1 MLDSNRI
8 KFVIMKTI
16 RYIMGFFLFFALT
29 SCNDWFEVSPETQ
42 VSSDDLYEKGN
53 GFRMQVNGLYKSLG
67 SSSLYAQELTW
78 GFLDVLGQYYVRQN
92 LDNAYQEVNDRQYE
106 NANVLSIIDRIWS
119 GMYKVIADC
128 NNIIEHVDKASNSI
142 FELGEPE
149 RLKIRGE
156 ALAVRAFVH
165 FDLLRLFAPAPTVNE
180 NGSWIPY
187 VTSSESVINNKLTV
201 KQVLE
206 NVERDL
212 LEAHTCMVPWDS
224 AIVYSDYYNEEVIRM
239 WHIMERFWTDWN
251 TESEIAEFFGHQRS
265 RLNMASIRG
274 MLARVYSYMGEKKK
288 AYDAIEEAFA
298 MGGKWEPWGF
308 EDMDWIEPG
317 HGRLLSDVVFNVYNT
332 RAGDINA
339 PFMTAERPLY
349 IRNVYDLF
357 PAQHQIDGRFERL
370 LSMLSGNYLSIK
382 SKKGNNDVAYL
393 PILRKSELYYI
404 KGEYL
409 ASIGQVSEAVDLL
422 REIRS
427 SRGDI
432 SMDDLNTITT
442 EMGYIEAMLTDA
454 RKEFIGEGQS
464 FYLFKRLNL
473 PVFDGLQNVDFRNL
487 YTLPVPK
494 SEEVVF

>member
-106 NANVLSIIDRIWS
+106 NANVLSIIDGIWS

-206 NVERDL
+206 NVVRDL

-265 RLNMASIRG
+265 RLNIFLGDGLGYQKSVGFQLDSFGNKLFIG
-274 MLARVYSYMGEKKK
+274 HLTSQVVSL
-288 AYDAIEEAFA
+288 DHVVTFQSVVS
-298 MGGKWEPWGF
+298 GKSFHVHDGV
-308 EDMDWIEPG
+308 DT
-317 HGRLLSDVVFNVYNT
+317 HGVSVGSGTCTYNNQRTSDIFTDELVSFVHIPFRSFYFRNMNT
-332 RAGDINA
+332 REIHGVRAASVTVEEGVA
-339 PFMTAERPLY
+339 LGQ
-349 IRNVYDLF
+349 LF
-357 PAQHQIDGRFERL
+357 VEY
-370 LSMLSGNYLSIK
+370 YLR
-382 SKKGNNDVAYL
+382 V
-393 PILRKSELYYI
+393 
-404 KGEYL
+404 
-409 ASIGQVSEAVDLL
+409 
-422 REIRS
+422 
-427 SRGDI
+427 
-432 SMDDLNTITT
+432 
-442 EMGYIEAMLTDA
+442 
-454 RKEFIGEGQS
+454 
-464 FYLFKRLNL
+464 FKTH
-473 PVFDGLQNVDFRNL
+473 FFQ
-487 YTLPVPK
+487 
-494 SEEVVF
+494 

>member
-8 KFVIMKTI
+8 KTMNMKTI
-16 RYIMGFFLFFALT
+16 RYIMGLFLFFTLT

-78 GFLDVLGQYYVRQN
+78 GFLDVLGQYYIRQN

-106 NANVLSIIDRIWS
+106 NANVLPIIDGIWS

-165 FDLLRLFAPAPTVNE
+165 FDLLRLFAPAPAVNE

-224 AIVYSDYYNEEVIRM
+224 AIVI
-239 WHIMERFWTDWN
+239 IM
-251 TESEIAEFFGHQRS
+251 
-265 RLNMASIRG
+265 
-274 MLARVYSYMGEKKK
+274 
-288 AYDAIEEAFA
+288 
-298 MGGKWEPWGF
+298 
-308 EDMDWIEPG
+308 
-317 HGRLLSDVVFNVYNT
+317 T
-332 RAGDINA
+332 RK
-339 PFMTAERPLY
+339 
-349 IRNVYDLF
+349 
-357 PAQHQIDGRFERL
+357 
-370 LSMLSGNYLSIK
+370 LSGYGISWNVFGRIGIPKVK
-382 SKKGNNDVAYL
+382 SQNSSVTNV
-393 PILRKSELYYI
+393 
-404 KGEYL
+404 L
-409 ASIGQVSEAVDLL
+409 A
-422 REIRS
+422 
-427 SRGDI
+427 
-432 SMDDLNTITT
+432 
-442 EMGYIEAMLTDA
+442 
-454 RKEFIGEGQS
+454 
-464 FYLFKRLNL
+464 
-473 PVFDGLQNVDFRNL
+473 
-487 YTLPVPK
+487 
-494 SEEVVF
+494 